1 MHHILL
7 YIHDSNDLEKTS
19 REVEILKERLPEYR
33 IATLDV
39 TQEKKTIEATLRA
52 EKPDVIVAEGKSAS
66 NAHTMAGHDRICI
79 NPVSDESN
87 FDFPNIRSVDQ
98 EQSSHCWGI
107 IGLNCTSN
115 GRRNFSMLYYPNVIN
130 IDRDIKSLTDIQDVL
145 IPLIE
150 SVGESDFT
158 DKYGVHYANYGRTL
172 VGVDHV
178 LFRDVWQYEILEGT
192 TTINDDAFVGMDLEK
207 ISFPKSLHHIGKR
220 AFMDCR
226 KLNDF
231 ILPKGVDVVRASCFE
246 GCISL
251 SKVTLSPI
259 LSSIHRRAFR
269 GTSVREISLPDSI
282 QGIAH
287 DAFDE
292 GTRMNISMSRL
303 KELLDND
310 CVDHHLNSC
319 KANLFKI

>member
-1 MHHILL
+1 MNRTLL
-7 YIHDSNDLEKTS
+7 YLHDSNDLENTS
-19 REVEILKERLPEYR
+19 REVEVLKKRLPEYR
-33 IATLDV
+33 IVTLEV
-39 TQEKKTIEATLRA
+39 PQEENVIEATLRA

-66 NAHTMAGHDRICI
+66 IAHTMAGHDRICI
-79 NPVSDESN
+79 NTVVDETN

-130 IDRDIKSLTDIQDVL
+130 IDRDIKSLTVIQDVL

-150 SVGESDFT
+150 SIGESDFT
-158 DKYGVHYANYGRTL
+158 DEYGVHYANYGRTL

-178 LFRDVWQYEILEGT
+178 LFRDVWQYEILEGV
-192 TTINDDAFVGMDLEK
+192 TTICDDAFVGMDLEK
-207 ISFPKSLHHIGKR
+207 VSFPKSLHHIGKR
-220 AFMDCR
+220 AFKDCR
-226 KLNDF
+226 KLNDV
-231 ILPKGVDVVRASCFE
+231 ILPKDVDVVRASCFE

-259 LSSIHRRAFR
+259 LFSIHRRAFR
-269 GTSVREISLPDSI
+269 GTSVCEISLPNSI

-292 GTRMNISMSRL
+292 GCRMNLSMSRL
-303 KELLDND
+303 KELLDNER
-310 CVDHHLNSC
+310 N
-319 KANLFKI
+319 NPPII

>member
-1 MHHILL
+1 MNRTLL
-7 YIHDSNDLEKTS
+7 YIHDSLDLEKTS
-19 REVEILKERLPEYR
+19 KEIEVLEKRLPEYR
-33 IATLDV
+33 IATLEV
-39 TQEKKTIEATLRA
+39 PQEGNIIEATLRA

-66 NAHTMAGHDRICI
+66 IAHTMAGHDRICI
-79 NPVSDESN
+79 NPVTDESN

-150 SVGESDFT
+150 SIGESDFT
-158 DKYGVHYANYGRTL
+158 DEYGVHYTNYGRTL

-178 LFRDVWQYEILEGT
+178 LFRDVWQYEILEGV
-192 TTINDDAFVGMDLEK
+192 TTICDDAFVGMDLEK
-207 ISFPKSLHHIGKR
+207 VSFPNSLHHIGKR

-226 KLNDF
+226 KLNDV
-231 ILPKGVDVVRASCFE
+231 ILPRDVDVVRASCFE
-246 GCISL
+246 ECVSL
-251 SKVTLSPI
+251 SKVTLSST
-259 LSSIHRRAFR
+259 LFTIHHRAFR
-269 GTSVREISLPDSI
+269 GTSVREVLLPDSI
-282 QGIAH
+282 QSIAH

-292 GTRMNISMSRL
+292 GCRMNISMSRL
-303 KELLDND
+303 KELLDNER
-310 CVDHHLNSC
+310 NNP
-319 KANLFKI
+319 AIF

>member
-1 MHHILL
+1 MNRTLL
-7 YIHDSNDLEKTS
+7 YIHDSLDLEKTS
-19 REVEILKERLPEYR
+19 KEIEVLEKRLPEYR
-33 IATLDV
+33 IATLEV
-39 TQEKKTIEATLRA
+39 PQEGNIIEATLRA

-66 NAHTMAGHDRICI
+66 IAHTMAGHDRICI
-79 NPVSDESN
+79 NPVIDESN

-115 GRRNFSMLYYPNVIN
+115 GRRNFSMIYYPNVIN

-150 SVGESDFT
+150 SIGESDFT
-158 DKYGVHYANYGRTL
+158 DEYGVHYANYGRTL
-172 VGVDHV
+172 IGVDPV
-178 LFRDVWQYEILEGT
+178 LFRDVKQYEVPEGV
-192 TTINDDAFVGMDLEK
+192 TTICDDSFVRMDLEK
-207 ISFPKSLHHIGKR
+207 MSFPQSLHHIGKR
-220 AFMDCR
+220 AFMDCL
-226 KLNDF
+226 KLND
-231 ILPKGVDVVRASCFE
+231 IVLPRDVDVVRASCFE

-259 LSSIHRRAFR
+259 LFSIHRRAFR

-282 QGIAH
+282 QSIAH

-292 GTRMNISMSRL
+292 GTRMNVSMSRL
-303 KELLDND
+303 KELL
-310 CVDHHLNSC
+310 
-319 KANLFKI
+319 ANERHNLAIF

>member
-1 MHHILL
+1 MNRTLL
-7 YIHDSNDLEKTS
+7 YIHDSHDLEKTS
-19 REVEILKERLPEYR
+19 RETEVLKNRLQEYR
-33 IATLDV
+33 IATLEV
-39 TQEKKTIEATLRA
+39 PQEQKTIEAILRA
-52 EKPDVIVAEGKSAS
+52 ETPDVIVAEGKSTS
-66 NAHTMAGHDRICI
+66 VAHTIAGYDRICI
-79 NPVSDESN
+79 NPVIDESI

-98 EQSSHCWGI
+98 EQSSRCWGI

-150 SVGESDFT
+150 SIGESDFT
-158 DKYGVHYANYGRTL
+158 DEYGVHYTNYGRTL

-178 LFRDVWQYEILEGT
+178 LFRDVQQYEIPEGV
-192 TTINDDAFVGMDLEK
+192 TTICDDAFAGTDLEK
-207 ISFPKSLHHIGKR
+207 VSFPKSLHHIGKH

-226 KLNDF
+226 KLNDV
-231 ILPKGVDVVRASCFE
+231 ILPGGVDVVRASCFE
-246 GCISL
+246 GCLSL
-251 SKVTLSPI
+251 SKVILSPI
-259 LSSIHRRAFR
+259 LFSIHRRAFR
-269 GTSVREISLPDSI
+269 GTSVCEISLPDSI

-303 KELLDND
+303 KELL
-310 CVDHHLNSC
+310 
-319 KANLFKI
+319 ANERHNLAIF

>member
-1 MHHILL
+1 MNRTLL
-7 YIHDSNDLEKTS
+7 YLHNSNDLEKTS
-19 REVEILKERLPEYR
+19 REIEVLKNRLPEYR
-33 IATLDV
+33 IATLEV
-39 TQEKKTIEATLRA
+39 PQEQKIIEATLRA
-52 EKPDVIVAEGKSAS
+52 EKPDVIVAEGQSAS
-66 NAHTMAGHDRICI
+66 VAQTMAGLDRICI
-79 NPVSDESN
+79 NPMIDEN
-87 FDFPNIRSVDQ
+87 DFDFPNISSVDQ

-130 IDRDIKSLTDIQDVL
+130 IDRNIKTLTDILDVL
-145 IPLIE
+145 IPLIG
-150 SVGESDFT
+150 SIGESDYT

-172 VGVDHV
+172 VGVDAV
-178 LFRDVWQYEILEGT
+178 LFRDVKQYEVPEGV
-192 TTINDDAFVGMDLEK
+192 TTICDDAFVGMDFET
-207 ISFPKSLHHIGKR
+207 IVFPKSLHHIGKR

-226 KLNDF
+226 KLND
-231 ILPKGVDVVRASCFE
+231 IVLPRDVDVVRASCFE

-259 LSSIHRRAFR
+259 LFSIHRRAFR
-269 GTSVREISLPDSI
+269 GTSVCEISLPDSI

-303 KELLDND
+303 KELL
-310 CVDHHLNSC
+310 
-319 KANLFKI
+319 ANERHNLAIF